1 MKTALIF
8 LLFIHFS
15 PVLAYQTDQGTVMVV
30 YDGDTIKVKF
40 DSGIERRV
48 RLIGID
54 TPEIGDDPLET
65 PLEALLAK
73 RFTFYHLFRQRVK
86 LTYGHELEDRYGRLL
101 AYVWKEKV
109 LFNQFILEQ
118 GFARVFLKFSYS
130 LKEKFINAQKEA
142 QEEGRGFWRKKPS
155 PVITA
160 LRAKE
165 HIGNLVRV
173 SFSCARIR
181 ESGNLLFLQTQT
193 GDFAAVIRKEYLSLF
208 GEVQKL
214 EGKTLE
220 IFGFLEEYNGQP
232 QIMLF
237 SPTQINKIGVESQHL
252 TFLSF
257 QIFNNLNNCE
267 MSNVETRPLS
277 IDRRDDLV

>member
-1 MKTALIF
+1 MKIVLIF
-8 LLFIHFS
+8 LLFVNFF
-15 PVLAYQTDQGTVMVV
+15 PVLAAQADQGTVVVV

-54 TPEIGDDPLET
+54 TPEIGEEPLDA
-65 PLEALLAK
+65 PLDALLAK

-86 LTYGHELEDRYGRLL
+86 LTYEHELEDRYGRLL
-101 AYVWKEKV
+101 AYVWNEYG
-109 LFNQFILEQ
+109 LFNQFILEH
-118 GFARVFLKFSYS
+118 GFAQVYLKFPYS
-130 LKEKFINAQKEA
+130 LKDKFINAQNKA
-142 QEEGRGFWRKKPS
+142 QEEGRGFWRKKPC

-160 LRAKE
+160 QQAKN
-165 HIGNLVRV
+165 HIGNLIRV
-173 SFSCARIR
+173 SFSCARIK
-181 ESGNLLFLQTQT
+181 ESGNLLFLQTKS

-208 GEVQKL
+208 DEVQKKR
-214 EGKTLE
+214 GKTLE
-220 IFGFLEEYNGQP
+220 IFGFLEEYRGQS

-237 SPTQINKIGVESQHL
+237 FPTQIKKGVESQHL

-257 QIFNNLNNCE
+257 QILNSLNNWE